1 MLFVTLLTL
10 KDGLTRQQIDD
21 ASQRRAR
28 WKYPSDITLVGE
40 YWIPGTPNVICV
52 FEAESVAPIIQ
63 VNHAWADVF
72 DAQTHPAV
80 TGDDGLRVLQQ
91 AGVVRR
97 RGRRPKY
104 LRV

>member
-10 KDGLTRQQIDD
+10 KEGLSRQQIDE
-21 ASQRRAR
+21 AAQRRVR
-28 WKYPSDITLVGE
+28 WKYPSEMALVGE
-40 YWIPGTPNVICV
+40 YWLPGTPSVICV
-52 FEAESVAPIIQ
+52 FEAETVAPIIQ
-63 VNHAWADVF
+63 ANHAWADVF
-72 DAQTHPAV
+72 DAETHPAV

-97 RGRRPKY
+97 RGRRPKH